1 MTPTFRAL
9 SNRNFRL
16 FATGQMISNTGT
28 WMQRIAQDWLVLT
41 LTNQSGTAL
50 GITTA
55 LQFLPILLFTLWGG
69 VLADRLPKR
78 KVLLGTQAVM
88 GLQALILGVLTV
100 TGHAKVWQVYVL
112 ATVLGLAAAL
122 DTPVRQAFVSEMV
135 GRRDLPNAVA
145 LGSATF
151 NLGRVIGP
159 ALAGLLITWI
169 GTGTVFLVNA
179 ASFLAVITGLMMMRT
194 SELRPSARVP
204 RSPGAVR
211 EGLRYVS
218 GRRDLLLVVVV
229 VGAVGTF
236 GFNFQI
242 STALMATHIYDKGAS
257 AFGLLSTAFAI
268 GSLAGALLAARRAG
282 STGARPPLRLVVA
295 LALGFG
301 VLEVVCGFSPTY
313 WSFFILL
320 IPTGLLA
327 IAFATSANAF
337 VQLGVDPTLRGRV
350 MAIYMLAFFG
360 GTPIGAPIIGAVAQ
374 TAGARWSLFGG
385 GLATLTATLVA
396 VALLRP
402 RSPRSSLTGLA
413 DPAGSAG
420 TSGTAGTAGSAGTA
434 GTVNTAD
441 TADTADTGVG
451 GAGELTIDGRVG
463 A

>member
-1 MTPTFRAL
+1 VTPTFSAL

-16 FATGQMISNTGT
+16 FVTGQMVSNTGT
-28 WMQRIAQDWLVLT
+28 WMQRVAQDWLVLS
-41 LTNQSGTAL
+41 LTHQSGTAL

-88 GLQALILGVLTV
+88 GLQALALGLLTV
-100 TGHAKVWQVYVL
+100 TGHAQVWHVYVL
-112 ATVLGLAAAL
+112 ASVLGLAAAL

-135 GRRDLPNAVA
+135 GKRDLPNAVA

-159 ALAGLLITWI
+159 AVAGVLITWI
-169 GTGTVFLVNA
+169 GTGPVFLVNSV
-179 ASFLAVITGLMMMRT
+179 SFLAVITGLLMMRGA
-194 SELRPSARVP
+194 ELWPSARVP
-204 RSPGAVR
+204 RGPGALR
-211 EGLRYVS
+211 EGLTYVR
-218 GRRDLLLVVVV
+218 GRRDLLLVIVLA
-229 VGAVGTF
+229 GAVGTF

-242 STALMATHIYDKGAS
+242 STALMATHIFHKGAS
-257 AFGLLSTAFAI
+257 AFGLLTTAFAL
-268 GSLAGALLAARRAG
+268 GSLIGALLSARRAG
-282 STGARPPLRLVVA
+282 STGSRPGLRLVVG

-301 VLEVVCGFSPTY
+301 VLETVSGFAPSY
-313 WSFFILL
+313 AAFFVLL

-360 GTPIGAPIIGAVAQ
+360 GTPIGAPFLGWLAEA
-374 TAGARWSLFGG
+374 AGARWSLLGG
-385 GLATLTATLVA
+385 GLGTLVCTVIA

-402 RSPRSSLTGLA
+402 RTEPMPQA
-413 DPAGSAG
+413 EASAP
-420 TSGTAGTAGSAGTA
+420 
-434 GTVNTAD
+434 
-441 TADTADTGVG
+441 
-451 GAGELTIDGRVG
+451 GAIAIDGRVG